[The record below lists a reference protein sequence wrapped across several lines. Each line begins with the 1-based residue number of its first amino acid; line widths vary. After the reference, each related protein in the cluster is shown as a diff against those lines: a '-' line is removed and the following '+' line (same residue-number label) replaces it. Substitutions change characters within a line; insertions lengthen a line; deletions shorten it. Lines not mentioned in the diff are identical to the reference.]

1 MLISIAQYSCADEIV
16 FLVRLV
22 DQALDNVRIGMV
34 TNTIDHCTCMSVCLS
49 VAMLLLF
56 VVMATIESKRNL
68 KIYVSLASFIH
79 RFAKSN
85 CHLHIEYTR
94 ALERTLIMFA
104 QIHKSRLLS
113 SDYERE
119 REGRERESGSE
130 GTKASAIKPHDESDN
145 RHK

>member
-56 VVMATIESKRNL
+56 VVMAAIESKRNL

-85 CHLHIEYTR
+85 CHLHIEYTHAR
-94 ALERTLIMFA
+94 SSA
-104 QIHKSRLLS
+104 RLLCLHRFTKV
-113 SDYERE
+113 DCCLQTTKEKGKEERE
-119 REGRERESGSE
+119 WERGDKSE
-130 GTKASAIKPHDESDN
+130 CN
-145 RHK
+145 